1 MKKYLFLL
9 LLIAPI
15 TSFAQTQEVQS
26 IKKEIQSIRMQLQ
39 ALEDRLNNIGQQK
52 KTQTQS
58 QPASVGSGGGQC
70 KATTKKKTRCSRAA
84 KSNGYCWQHGG

>member
-1 MKKYLFLL
+1 MKKYLFFL

-26 IKKEIQSIRMQLQ
+26 IKKEIQSIKMQLQ
-39 ALEDRLNNIGQQK
+39 AVEDRLNTLENVGQQK
-52 KTQTQS
+52 KTQTQQ
-58 QPASVGSGGGQC
+58 QPASGGQC

-84 KSNGYCWQHGG
+84 KSNGYCWQHGS